1 MKRFAVWIPV
11 IALLILSCATM
22 AEKKRMEGFEDS
34 QNAFRLALMASD
46 FATAARFVD
55 PSVEQREIDLEQYEL
70 IQIVEYKPVQVKV
83 SEDLSRIDQRV
94 MLKYFS
100 KKINYLRTTHY
111 QQVWLY
117 DQTHKVW
124 LLQTELPVLNP

>member
-1 MKRFAVWIPV
+1 MKRLAVWIPV
-11 IALLILSCATM
+11 IALLFFSCATM

-55 PSVEQREIDLEQYEL
+55 PSVEQREIDFDKYEL
-70 IQIVEYKPVQVKV
+70 LQIVEYKPVQVTV

-94 MLKYFS
+94 VLKFFS
-100 KKINYLRTTHY
+100 KKVNYLRTVNY

>member
-1 MKRFAVWIPV
+1 MKRLAVWIPI
-11 IALLILSCATM
+11 IALLIFSCATL

-55 PSVEQREIDLEQYEL
+55 PSVEQREIDFEQYEL
-70 IQIVEYKPVQVKV
+70 LQIVEYKPVQVKV
-83 SEDLSRIDQRV
+83 SEDLGRIDQRV

-100 KKINYLRTTHY
+100 KNINYLRTVSY

-124 LLQTELPVLNP
+124 LLQTELPMLNP

>member
-1 MKRFAVWIPV
+1 MKRLAVWIPV
-11 IALLILSCATM
+11 IALLIFSCATM

-55 PSVEQREIDLEQYEL
+55 PSVEQREIDFDKYEL
-70 IQIVEYKPVQVKV
+70 LQIVEYKPVQVTV

-94 MLKYFS
+94 VLKFFS
-100 KKINYLRTTHY
+100 KKVNYLRTVNY